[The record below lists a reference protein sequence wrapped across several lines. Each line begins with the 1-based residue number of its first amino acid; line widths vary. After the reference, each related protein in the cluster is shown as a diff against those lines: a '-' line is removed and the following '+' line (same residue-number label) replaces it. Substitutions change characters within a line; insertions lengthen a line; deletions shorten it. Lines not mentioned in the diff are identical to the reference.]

1 MYTKENTKKTPE
13 IYFSLELRI
22 ENHIRGK
29 LSLTLRSFV
38 YLINKNN
45 QIGQNTKKADVSI

>member
-1 MYTKENTKKTPE
+1 MYTKENTKKNPE

-29 LSLTLRSFV
+29 LSPHSEALCIL
-38 YLINKNN
+38 N
-45 QIGQNTKKADVSI
+45 Q